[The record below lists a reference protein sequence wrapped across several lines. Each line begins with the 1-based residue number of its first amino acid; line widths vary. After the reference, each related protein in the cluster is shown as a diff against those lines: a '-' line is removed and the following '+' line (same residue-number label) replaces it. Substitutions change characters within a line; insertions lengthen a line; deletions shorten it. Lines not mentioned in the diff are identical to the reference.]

1 MMRVLVVDDSPDNLS
16 LFQAILEK
24 KNYEVTTALNGEE
37 ALQILHKTPFDLI
50 LSDILMPV
58 MDGFRFLQEC
68 KSDAKFQKIPFIFVT
83 GAFLD
88 KKDEELALQIGVAS
102 FVRKPVE
109 PVDLINIVESVLSES
124 QSKQKGRKPKKEK
137 AAIDKQVSISLME
150 KLKARMQ
157 ELEEEIADRKK
168 AESALRQA
176 ESEFRLLF
184 DTMAQGVLFMNAE
197 GKITIANPAAS
208 QILGLTADKL
218 VGTTPNDNRIT
229 AWHEDGSYFSP
240 DEMPMIIALRT
251 GKLVEDVTMTI
262 YNSTDN
268 KYHWIRGRAVPSSAR
283 GKISLIRFTRLLM
296 MLPINSSLLRLCRNT
311 SPA

>member
-24 KNYEVTTALNGEE
+24 KDYEVTTALNGEE

-58 MDGFRFLQEC
+58 MDGFRLLQEC

-88 KKDEELALQIGVAS
+88 KKDEELALQIGVTS

-109 PVDLINIVESVLSES
+109 PVELIRIVESVLTES
-124 QSKQKGRKPKKEK
+124 QSKQRERKLKKEK
-137 AAIDKQVSISLME
+137 AAIDKQVNISLME

-168 AESALRQA
+168 AESASKQA

-184 DTMAQGVLFMNAE
+184 DTMAQGVLFMDDQC
-197 GKITIANPAAS
+197 KIKLANPAAL
-208 QILGLTADKL
+208 QILGFTADKL
-218 VGTTPNDNRIT
+218 LGTTLNDSRI
-229 AWHEDGSYFSP
+229 AAMHEDGTYFCP
-240 DEMPMIIALRT
+240 DDMPMVEALRT
-251 GKLVEDVTMTI
+251 GELVRDVTMTI

-268 KYHWIRGRAVPSSAR
+268 RYHWIRGRAVPQFRPGS
-283 GKISLIRFTRLLM
+283 KTL
-296 MLPINSSLLRLCRNT
+296 SSLRDDARQ
-311 SPA
+311 P

>member
-58 MDGFRFLQEC
+58 TDGFRFLQEC

-109 PVDLINIVESVLSES
+109 PVELIKIVESVLSES

-157 ELEEEIADRKK
+157 ELEEEIADRKRPR
-168 AESALRQA
+168 AHSGR
-176 ESEFRLLF
+176 R
-184 DTMAQGVLFMNAE
+184 
-197 GKITIANPAAS
+197 NPNFAS
-208 QILGLTADKL
+208 
-218 VGTTPNDNRIT
+218 
-229 AWHEDGSYFSP
+229 FS
-240 DEMPMIIALRT
+240 
-251 GKLVEDVTMTI
+251 
-262 YNSTDN
+262 
-268 KYHWIRGRAVPSSAR
+268 
-283 GKISLIRFTRLLM
+283 TRWRKVFF
-296 MLPINSSLLRLCRNT
+296 S
-311 SPA
+311 